1 MTGTHSIGQVNGI
14 KRITFDK
21 EVIRRAAKTV
31 NPLHHDHR
39 EAVIPL
45 DEIAIVVGRQQRGI
59 IDVGVGQVD
68 AENVTGLRLDHLP
81 GRHATDFN
89 VVTGTKRAI
98 RPQVTVSDQPAS
110 RYGAVV
116 GQLISTQEHLVRR
129 VRAIGLVLV
138 HERRGG
144 VGVLM
149 DVVGRAENAIR
160 PWQVGRAAQHHEIG
174 TAAWHKQRIV
184 LFQRDEDGAR
194 TAFGDQVQAMIEE
207 LPEEGHPGVE
217 RRGQP
222 RVRRGVLE
230 KVHIVIITSTEL
242 TIQPG
247 AGDYPYAILQH
258 VVIIRQAEVEYTVH
272 ARVESRG
279 IGRRVV
285 RRLVD
290 DQVTDGARLRVK
302 HIAAVLRIR
311 RSRDSRRAGAEE
323 VGRNTF
329 GRIEDRIGQARKDVV
344 GGTKLGVVNA
354 VEVHQVVI

>member
-1 MTGTHSIGQVNGI
+1 M
-14 KRITFDK
+14 
-21 EVIRRAAKTV
+21 RRM
-31 NPLHHDHR
+31 
-39 EAVIPL
+39 
-45 DEIAIVVGRQQRGI
+45 
-59 IDVGVGQVD
+59 
-68 AENVTGLRLDHLP
+68 
-81 GRHATDFN
+81 
-89 VVTGTKRAI
+89 
-98 RPQVTVSDQPAS
+98 
-110 RYGAVV
+110 
-116 GQLISTQEHLVRR
+116 
-129 VRAIGLVLV
+129 RAIGLVLV

-149 DVVGRAENAIR
+149 DVVGRAENAIGPR
-160 PWQVGRAAQHHEIG
+160 LVGRAGQNHEVRRA
-174 TAAWHKQRIV
+174 TWHKQRIIR
-184 LFQRDEDGAR
+184 LQRDEHGAR
-194 TAFGDQVQAMIEE
+194 TTFGHQVQAMIEE

-290 DQVTDGARLRVK
+290 DQVTDGARLRVN
-302 HIAAVLRIR
+302 HNAVVLRIR
-311 RSRDSRRAGAEE
+311 RSLFR
-323 VGRNTF
+323 
-329 GRIEDRIGQARKDVV
+329 RIEDRIGHPRKEVI
-344 GGTKLGVVNA
+344 GGAELGVVGA
-354 VEVHQVVI
+354 VEVQQVVVRPVDRTQAQRRADVRDQREDVLTGRISLGNLDLVKNEVEVGADHVQACATRGGIDNRGLRRWHDRRAGSHH